1 MYKQLLLACLLGLAT
16 YKASADTLKLYDED
30 GVSTTINT
38 DTFTGC
44 VRLFDSQHQ
53 PFEICRLAPVVS
65 ITRVVVPTQSVVGLG
80 SARQQNRATARRV
93 YRRMGRRD

>member
-16 YKASADTLKLYDED
+16 HAASADTLKLYDED

-44 VRLFDSQHQ
+44 VQVFDSQRQ
-53 PFEICRLAPVVS
+53 PLEICRLAPVVS
-65 ITRVVVPTQSVVGLG
+65 TSMVIVPSQPVIGLG
-80 SARQQNRATARRV
+80 SARQQSRATARRV
-93 YRRMGRRD
+93 YRRMDRRD